1 MSRMVR
7 KQILLDEETDS
18 RLEALAA
25 ERGVSQ
31 SELVRDAL
39 ASLMEEAKAVAERD
53 AAWDELEAAW
63 RRAGEEARR
72 RADRGEPV
80 PADRGWTRDE
90 LYDD

>member
-31 SELVRDAL
+31 SELVREAL
-39 ASLMEEAKAVAERD
+39 ASLMDEAKVVAERD
-53 AAWDELEAAW
+53 AAWERLVAGW
-63 RRAGEEARR
+63 RRASEEARR
-72 RADRGEPV
+72 RADRGDTV